1 MHVWENITMVLYT
14 VIKVFTLLFVYV
26 ILFYFFKLLSPPPPF
41 PFAVKTGL
49 NLLCSVGTV
58 VLFLS
63 ERKAYF
69 WVSP

>member
-14 VIKVFTLLFVYV
+14 LIKVFTLLFVYV
-26 ILFYFFKLLSPPPPF
+26 ILFFLGYCHPLPPF
-41 PFAVKTGL
+41 HLLLKTGL

-58 VLFLS
+58 VVFLS